1 MADVTIVQ
9 VEDLQDDLKEFLL
22 RAQRRSY
29 RHNLKKVKEYV
40 SKMKSE
46 RSVFN
51 RVPLDGGAVI
61 SIYNARDRTFN
72 LIKRLMKLVMSQEVL
87 VTLRDY
93 LKVCNHLEVRLQS
106 LIYHIAQC
114 PQYDLEIADIREK
127 LDSMEE
133 IVTKLEMEYK
143 NDENTSDELLETCG
157 VLKFTE
163 NAEEEDDQEGDDNDG
178 DDQDDDEFEDAR
190 EETQWEK

>member
-1 MADVTIVQ
+1 MAEVTIVQ

-114 PQYDLEIADIREK
+114 PQYDLEIADIQEK